1 MSPSKENRKRAIFSE
16 ATAVEQLDSHT
27 YRINLHPDYCIG
39 KVPNGGYTASCM
51 LVAANRHL
59 AASGQTD
66 TVTAHFEYP
75 NRTSSGP
82 AVVVVDEVKLGRS
95 LSNLQLTL
103 WQGDLLEHA
112 PWVNTSASRRV
123 VLACTTHADLSTF
136 TGISLPTGYE
146 VTAAASLPPSP
157 DLTALK
163 TTGVDSTWEQSRWPD
178 VFEPAASSGNWR
190 FFLPREGPLSPG
202 VLDMWVCLANGENI
216 TQAALPYTSDSFP
229 HNLQAFLAAPET
241 RTLIEAPAPN
251 EVEDAATKQAREEV
265 ARKNKQRGGMWFPTV
280 LLNLETKSK
289 LPDGGVEW
297 LAVRAT
303 ANQIKDG
310 RFDLQ
315 VVIRDVHGQLVALGQ
330 QVALME
336 TAHADKYFPNG
347 FEKVGSPCQ
356 AVPEKSPSVTLPN
369 SLHERHH
376 RASAPPSVSLE
387 ILDLADTRCPST
399 TRPAHLLIGR
409 RATLCPTTSTSTSL
423 FREWRAKPA
432 GIVSYGGAEHLAPDV
447 ALRRG
452 AQGGGGSP
460 VPRQSL

>member
-1 MSPSKENRKRAIFSE
+1 MSSSKENRKRAIFSE

-330 QVALME
+330 QVALM
-336 TAHADKYFPNG
+336 
-347 FEKVGSPCQ
+347 
-356 AVPEKSPSVTLPN
+356 
-369 SLHERHH
+369 RHH

-452 AQGGGGSP
+452 AQGGGGGP